1 LLATVKAV
9 YDKEN
14 RLYEFSAA
22 IQGIDIKPK
31 EEKGKT
37 INEDVTKLKGYNAR
51 EAGFGINMGLG
62 HHVEE

>member
-1 LLATVKAV
+1 LLATIKAI
-9 YDKEN
+9 YAKEN

-22 IQGIDIKPK
+22 IQGVEIKPK
-31 EEKGKT
+31 EESSKT
-37 INEDVTKLKGYNAR
+37 NEDVTKLKGYNAR